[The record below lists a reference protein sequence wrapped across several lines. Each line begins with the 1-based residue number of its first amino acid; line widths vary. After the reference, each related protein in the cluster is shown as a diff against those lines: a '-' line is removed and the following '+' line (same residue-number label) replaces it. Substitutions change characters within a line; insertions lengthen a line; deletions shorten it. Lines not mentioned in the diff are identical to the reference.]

1 MLSHYL
7 ESATK
12 DIESL
17 IHYTKEDI
25 KDIKEAKHTNV
36 FDRTKLKDD
45 LITSFQT
52 KKSLLD
58 NELLKLVSANKGIE
72 LSELLN
78 EKEREGLNDMKARLA
93 ELQKLNKEYARYVIT
108 VSEFYNSM
116 LDSMFPREMDGYQ
129 KAARKRATLLKV
141 SV

>member
-12 DIESL
+12 DIESIIRL
-17 IHYTKEDI
+17 TEDDI
-25 KDIKEAKHTNV
+25 KDIKEAKHSNV
-36 FDRTKLKDD
+36 FERTKLKED

-58 NELLKLVSANKGIE
+58 NELLKLVSANKGVE
-72 LSELLN
+72 LSDLLS
-78 EKEREGLNDMKARLA
+78 EEEREGLNAMKIKLA
-93 ELQKLNKEYARYVIT
+93 DLQKLNKEYARYVIT
-108 VSEFYNSM
+108 VSEFYNSL
-116 LDSMFPREMDGYQ
+116 LDSMFPREMDGYH
-129 KAARKRATLLKV
+129 KAERKRATFLKV